1 MPSWYSRAAKRI
13 PDPTGPYNVG
23 CFDFMCNYEN
33 QSPATKGSFLRLFY
47 PAKSEENLSES
58 ERLHRQAYWF
68 PKNEYFRGL
77 VGFMN
82 LPRWLGRLLS
92 WSVGHVRIPATMSLP
107 LSTSPDLPSR
117 LPCIVFSHGLGG
129 NRLLYSTYCCEL
141 ASHGCIVA
149 AVEHR
154 DLSAS
159 ATYVLNKDEHTSAV
173 KEEWL
178 DFYHRDPNDNEFQ
191 LRNSQVRSSNVVK
204 SVNQLL
210 TFLSIF
216 RVAQHLKTSLKIAHW
231 TWACLRE
238 DLMLTDLQLLDTHLE
253 VRQWLQ
259 LWPGKN
265 DLVHSI
271 NLVARCGVALD
282 VWMLPLDEDIR
293 KQDLTQP
300 LLFINTYHFHNW
312 RDNADALRKF
322 IDVKPDT
329 RPVIAVRRTTHM
341 SQCDVPF
348 LLGFYVS
355 KFKEWK
361 SDHLAPEIAD
371 GLFKKAMWAFIT
383 RHLAIGEPLTHEPI
397 IDGGENIPENVIIG
411 FENESDSKL

>member
-178 DFYHRDPNDNEFQ
+178 DFYHREPNDNEFQ
-191 LRNSQVRSSNVVK
+191 LRNSQVKQRSEECKSALDFLEHLQSGTTPENLIEDCSLDLGMFKGRLSVDRPAIAGHSFGGATVVTT
-204 SVNQLL
+204 L
-210 TFLSIF
+210 
-216 RVAQHLKTSLKIAHW
+216 A
-231 TWACLRE
+231 RE
-238 DLMLTDLQLLDTHLE
+238 K
-253 VRQWLQ
+253 RF
-259 LWPGKN
+259 
-265 DLVHSI
+265 
-271 NLVARCGVALD
+271 RCGVALD
-282 VWMLPLDEDIR
+282 VWMLPLDEDIT